1 MTRLSIALNKSVAS
15 KRMTFVSVT
24 SGGSGSLGEAYI
36 YTPFMKKALHI
47 TKGKRKSSVHHYC
60 KTNDFRAGFKVAEW
74 RMFCHSA
81 WSQISPA
88 HFKQV

>member
-1 MTRLSIALNKSVAS
+1 MEFYSGQPENPAASVRDYCTGVLN
-15 KRMTFVSVT
+15 
-24 SGGSGSLGEAYI
+24 
-36 YTPFMKKALHI
+36 
-47 TKGKRKSSVHHYC
+47 C

-74 RMFCHSA
+74 RMFFHSA